1 MPLSCMNSLLLV
13 SRLQIYAEL
22 FSNLGSINWVSVSIS
37 LTSIAILVLI
47 KELINP
53 RVKKKLKVPVPGEL
67 VVVRERGEGEGYL
80 DFLSLGTMER
90 KAEILTQYS
99 ASSFYLLFLLMH

>member
-1 MPLSCMNSLLLV
+1 MSSLLLV

-22 FSNLGSINWVSVSIS
+22 FSNLGSINWISVSIS

-67 VVVRERGEGEGYL
+67 VVVRERGEGYL
-80 DFLSLGTMER
+80 SSISLNWEQWQE
-90 KAEILTQYS
+90 KQIY
-99 ASSFYLLFLLMH
+99 

>member
-1 MPLSCMNSLLLV
+1 MNPLLIV
-13 SRLQIYAEL
+13 SYFQIYAEL
-22 FSNLGSINWVSVSIS
+22 FSNLGSINWISVSIS

-80 DFLSLGTMER
+80 RSLPLNWEQWKEKQR
-90 KAEILTQYS
+90 Y
-99 ASSFYLLFLLMH
+99 